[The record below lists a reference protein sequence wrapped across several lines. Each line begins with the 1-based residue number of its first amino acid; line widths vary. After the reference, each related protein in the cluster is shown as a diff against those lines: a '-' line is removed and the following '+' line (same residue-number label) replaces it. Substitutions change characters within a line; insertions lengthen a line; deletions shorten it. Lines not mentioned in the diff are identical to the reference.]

1 MSPPWSQK
9 STKIGKFGYTIAD
22 GRLPWEALMLRI
34 FGALGSGSVPIE
46 ATLTLLGIQY
56 EVIEAVTWETEAA
69 RKRVE
74 TVNPLRQV
82 PALVL
87 PSGEIMTESAAILIY
102 LADIHP
108 HARLAPGLSDP
119 KRAQYLRWMAYVS
132 AAIYAFAWIKDDA
145 MRIAA
150 SKEDAPRV
158 IDRVHNRIADC
169 WRMMDGQI
177 APSRYILGDEVSV
190 LDLYV
195 TVISRFGPWRTRF
208 YKSAPKMAKIV
219 RRVDADPRLKEFW
232 AKRFPFYEGWE
243 SQNPVFGRDSRGR

>member
-1 MSPPWSQK
+1 
-9 STKIGKFGYTIAD
+9 
-22 GRLPWEALMLRI
+22 MLKI
-34 FGALGSGSVPIE
+34 FGAVGSGSVPIE
-46 ATLTLLGIQY
+46 ATLTLLGIPH
-56 EVIEAVTWETEAA
+56 EVIEAVTWEDEAA
-69 RKRVE
+69 RQRVE

-87 PSGEIMTESAAILIY
+87 PSGEVITESAAILIY
-102 LADIHP
+102 LADLYP
-108 HARLAPGLSDP
+108 QARLAPGPGDP

-150 SKEDAPRV
+150 SKEDGPRV
-158 IDRVHNRIADC
+158 IDRVHDRIADC

-177 APSRYILGDEVSV
+177 APGRYILGDELSV

-208 YKSAPKMAKIV
+208 YKSAPKMAEIV

-232 AKRFPFYEGWE
+232 AKRFPFDEGWE
-243 SQNPVFGRDSRGR
+243 R